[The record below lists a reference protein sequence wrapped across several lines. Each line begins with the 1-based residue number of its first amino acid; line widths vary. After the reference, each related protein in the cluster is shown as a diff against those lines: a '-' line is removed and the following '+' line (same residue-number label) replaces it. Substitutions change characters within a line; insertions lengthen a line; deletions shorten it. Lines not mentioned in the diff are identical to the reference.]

1 MTTALDPGWQ
11 HHTMIVD
18 GRRVFVRSTIEGTD
32 ELPMVHV
39 HGFGISGSYLM
50 PTARL
55 LAGTARQV
63 VPDLPGYGHSQRPP
77 APLTIPE
84 LADALVRILDAMHI
98 DRAILVGNSMGCPII
113 AEVSHHYPE
122 RLGGV
127 VLVAPAGGLQNRP
140 LPRAIKQLA
149 VDGVRESPRMARVA
163 VPDYLKFGPINA
175 LKLFAA
181 LTRYPSL
188 ERLLEMEVRALA
200 VLGSKDPLMPTRERV
215 LEVASQMPDNVTVV
229 VITGAAHAVNFSH
242 PGELAHVI
250 RSWLAQEPIVDDPEQ
265 PGLAA
270 VLEVPRGGPRSDG

>member
-1 MTTALDPGWQ
+1 MTTTLDPGWQ

-18 GRRVFVRSTIEGTD
+18 GRRVFIRSTVERTD
-32 ELPMVHV
+32 EVPMVHV

-55 LAGTARQV
+55 LADTARQV
-63 VPDLPGYGHSQRPP
+63 VPDLPGYGRSQRPP
-77 APLTIPE
+77 KPLTIPQ
-84 LADALVRILDAMHI
+84 LADALVLILDAMRI
-98 DRAILVGNSMGCPII
+98 ERAILIGNSMGCPII
-113 AEVSHHYPE
+113 AEVCHHYPD
-122 RLGGV
+122 RVAGV
-127 VLVAPAGGLQNRP
+127 VLVAPAGGIQNRP
-140 LPRAIKQLA
+140 LRRAVGQLA

-163 VPDYLKFGPINA
+163 VPDYVKFGPINA

-188 ERLLEMEVRALA
+188 ERLLEMNVRALA

-215 LEVASQMPDNVTVV
+215 LEVAAEMPDNVTVV

-250 RSWLAQEPIVDDPEQ
+250 RSWAAGEEIVDDPEQ
-265 PGLAA
+265 PGLAS
-270 VLEVPRGGPRSDG
+270 VLEIPRG

>member
-1 MTTALDPGWQ
+1 MTTTLDPGWQ

-18 GRRVFVRSTIEGTD
+18 GRRVFIRSTVERTD
-32 ELPMVHV
+32 EVPMVHV

-55 LAGTARQV
+55 LADTARQV
-63 VPDLPGYGHSQRPP
+63 VPDLPGYGRSQRPP
-77 APLTIPE
+77 KPLTIPQ
-84 LADALVRILDAMHI
+84 LADALVLILDAMRI
-98 DRAILVGNSMGCPII
+98 ERAILIGNSMGCPII
-113 AEVSHHYPE
+113 AEICHHYPE
-122 RLGGV
+122 RVAGV
-127 VLVAPAGGLQNRP
+127 VLVAPAGGIQNRP
-140 LPRAIKQLA
+140 LRRAVGQLA

-163 VPDYLKFGPINA
+163 VPDYVKFGPINA

-188 ERLLEMEVRALA
+188 ERLLEMDVRALA

-215 LEVASQMPDNVTVV
+215 LEVAAEMPDNVTVV

-250 RSWLAQEPIVDDPEQ
+250 RSWAAGQEIVDDPEQ
-265 PGLAA
+265 PGLAS
-270 VLEVPRGGPRSDG
+270 VLEIPRG

>member
-1 MTTALDPGWQ
+1 MTTTLDPGWQ

-18 GRRVFVRSTIEGTD
+18 GRRVFIRSTVERTD
-32 ELPMVHV
+32 EVPMVHV

-55 LAGTARQV
+55 LADTARQV
-63 VPDLPGYGHSQRPP
+63 VPDLPGYGRSQRPP
-77 APLTIPE
+77 RPLTIPQ
-84 LADALVRILDAMHI
+84 LADALVLILDAMRI
-98 DRAILVGNSMGCPII
+98 ERAVLIGNSMGCPII
-113 AEVSHHYPE
+113 AEVCHHYPE
-122 RLGGV
+122 RVAGV
-127 VLVAPAGGLQNRP
+127 VLVAPAGGYQNRP
-140 LPRAIKQLA
+140 LRRAIGQLA

-163 VPDYLKFGPINA
+163 VPDYVKFGPINA

-188 ERLLEMEVRALA
+188 ERLLAMDVRALA

-215 LEVASQMPDNVTVV
+215 LEVAAEMPDNVTVV

-250 RSWLAQEPIVDDPEQ
+250 RSWTAGEEIVDDPEQ
-265 PGLAA
+265 PGLAS
-270 VLEVPRGGPRSDG
+270 VLEIPRG

>member
-1 MTTALDPGWQ
+1 MTTTLDPGWQ

-18 GRRVFVRSTIEGTD
+18 GRRVFIRSTVERTD
-32 ELPMVHV
+32 EVPMVHV

-55 LAGTARQV
+55 LADTARQV
-63 VPDLPGYGHSQRPP
+63 VPDLPGYGRSQRPP
-77 APLTIPE
+77 KPLTIPQ
-84 LADALVRILDAMHI
+84 LADALVLILDAMRI
-98 DRAILVGNSMGCPII
+98 ERAILIGNSMGCPII
-113 AEVSHHYPE
+113 AEVCHHYPD
-122 RLGGV
+122 RVAGV
-127 VLVAPAGGLQNRP
+127 VLVAPAGGIQNRP
-140 LPRAIKQLA
+140 LRRAVGQLA

-163 VPDYLKFGPINA
+163 VPDYVKFGPINA

-188 ERLLEMEVRALA
+188 ERLLEMDVRALA

-215 LEVASQMPDNVTVV
+215 LEVAAEMPDNVTVV

-250 RSWLAQEPIVDDPEQ
+250 RSWAAGEEIVDDPEQ
-265 PGLAA
+265 PGLAS
-270 VLEVPRGGPRSDG
+270 VLEIPRG